1 MMLRRSLWLCALSVF
16 AAAAPA
22 RAADLDKYL
31 PEDTEMVVSINVR
44 QILDSDFFKKNV
56 GDAARDALN
65 GVDQAPEVLKDLGFD
80 PFKDLDRVIV
90 AAPGGAE
97 KDRGLVIAHGRFD
110 LDKFRA
116 KAEQV
121 SKDEPDILKIH
132 KISDG
137 ADGKF
142 LVYEVTVNEQAP
154 AVFVALADATTL
166 LASPGKDYVVDAMRK
181 LSSKEAPVLKNKQ
194 MQGLLERMNDKQ
206 SVSLAVVGG
215 ALTPGD
221 GVPQEVKDLF
231 EKIDA
236 LGGGVTLDD
245 NVKIEVAATAKNA
258 DEAKDVVDNFKSYL
272 NQARLLLSALAFTKN
287 AKVDVLIDLVNSV
300 KISVKDKTV
309 VVKATVS
316 ADSIEGALKP
326 SK

>member
-1 MMLRRSLWLCALSVF
+1 MMLRRSLWLCALSAF
-16 AAAAPA
+16 AAVPSA

-65 GVDQAPEVLKDLGFD
+65 GVDQAPEILKDLGFD
-80 PFKDLDRVIV
+80 PFKDLDRVVV
-90 AAPGGAE
+90 AAPGGADQ
-97 KDRGLVIAHGRFD
+97 DRGLVIAHGRFD

-132 KISDG
+132 KIADG

-154 AVFVALADATTL
+154 PVFVALADATTV

-181 LSSKEAPVLKNKQ
+181 VSSKEAPVLKNKQ

-215 ALTPGD
+215 ALSD
-221 GVPQEVKDLF
+221 GAPQEVKDLF

-245 NVKIEVAATAKNA
+245 DVKIEVAATAKNA
-258 DEAKDVVDNFKSYL
+258 DDAKDVVDDLKSYL

>member
-1 MMLRRSLWLCALSVF
+1 MMLRRSAWLCALSVF

-22 RAADLDKYL
+22 RAAELDKYL
-31 PEDTEMVVSINVR
+31 PEDTEMVVSVNVR
-44 QILDSDFFKKNV
+44 QILDSEFYKKNV

-65 GVDQAPEVLKDLGFD
+65 GVEQAPEILKDLGFD

-97 KDRGLVIAHGRFD
+97 QDRGLLIAHGRFD

-116 KAEQV
+116 KAESA
-121 SKDEPDILKIH
+121 SKDDPDILKIH

-142 LVYEVTVNEQAP
+142 LVYEVKVNDQAP
-154 AVFVALADATTL
+154 TVFVALADATTL

-181 LSSKEAPVLKNKQ
+181 ASSKEAPALKNKQ
-194 MQGLLERMNDKQ
+194 MQAILGRMNDKQ
-206 SVSLAVVGG
+206 SASLAVVGS
-215 ALTPGD
+215 ALSE

-236 LGGGVTLDD
+236 IGGGVTLDD
-245 NVKIEVAATAKNA
+245 DIKIEASASAKSV
-258 DEAKDVVDNFKSYL
+258 DDAKDVGDDLKSYL

-316 ADSIEGALKP
+316 ADAIGDALKP